1 MQLTREQLQAVR
13 SGEPM
18 TVNDP
23 EIRPECVL
31 VRADVFA
38 RVKDLLYDDADFSPR
53 EAYPLVDRVM
63 AEDDADDPALESYQS
78 YRQPS

>member
-13 SGEPM
+13 SGEPI

-23 EIRPECVL
+23 EIGPECVL
-31 VRADVFA
+31 VRADVFTGM
-38 RVKDLLYDDADFSPR
+38 KGLLYDDSEFSPR
-53 EAYPLVDRVM
+53 EAYPLVDRLM

>member
-1 MQLTREQLQAVR
+1 MRLTREQLQAVR
-13 SGEPM
+13 SGEPI
-18 TVNDP
+18 TVKDP
-23 EIRPECVL
+23 EIGPECVL

-38 RVKDLLYDDADFSPR
+38 RVKDLLDDDADFSPR

>member
-1 MQLTREQLQAVR
+1 MQLTQEQLQAVR
-13 SGEPM
+13 SGEPI
-18 TVNDP
+18 TVSDP
-23 EIRPECVL
+23 EIGPECVL
-31 VRADVFA
+31 VRADVFS

-53 EAYPLVDRVM
+53 EGYPLVDRVM